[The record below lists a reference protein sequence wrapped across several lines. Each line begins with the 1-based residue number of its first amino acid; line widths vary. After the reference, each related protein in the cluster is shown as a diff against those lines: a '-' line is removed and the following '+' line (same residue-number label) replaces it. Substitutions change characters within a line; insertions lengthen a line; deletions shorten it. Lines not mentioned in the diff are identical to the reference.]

1 MLASQVSVADE
12 VAGAFNVSVTLT
24 VLVIPPPITVI
35 VPVWFPIARLAVF
48 TMTVMVPLFDPDVGV
63 SDNQVT
69 SSLAVHVW
77 FEVTVTVWF
86 VGFAAP

>member
-1 MLASQVSVADE
+1 MAFQVRVAED
-12 VAGAFNVSVTLT
+12 VAGAFSVSLTLT
-24 VLVIPPPITVI
+24 VLVIPPPVTVI
-35 VPVWFPIARLAVF
+35 VAILLLPRLAVDVF
-48 TMTVMVPLFDPDVGV
+48 TLAVTVPLFEPDVGV